1 MINSRK
7 IEDLHP
13 RVAAL
18 CHAFVEA
25 CAIEGIDVAITST
38 YRDSEVQNALYAEGR
53 TTKGLGATG
62 LYFGRTVTN
71 ARGGDSYHQYRCA
84 FDFVPIIGG
93 KARYDDVNVIY
104 RCGAI
109 GKSVGLEWAGDWKH
123 GREFVHLQFT
133 GGLTLSDL
141 KSGKQLP
148 ES

>member
-18 CHAFVEA
+18 CRAFKEA
-25 CAIEGIDVAITST
+25 CAAESIDVIITST
-38 YRDSEVQNALYAEGR
+38 YRDVEAQNALYAEGR
-53 TTKGLGATG
+53 TVKGLGATG

-71 ARGGDSYHQYRCA
+71 ARGGDSFHQYRCA
-84 FDFVPIIGG
+84 FDFAPLVNG
-93 KARYDDVNVIY
+93 KTRYEDTAVVY

-109 GKSVGLEWAGDWKH
+109 GKALGLEWAGDWKR

-133 GGLTLSDL
+133 GGLSISDL